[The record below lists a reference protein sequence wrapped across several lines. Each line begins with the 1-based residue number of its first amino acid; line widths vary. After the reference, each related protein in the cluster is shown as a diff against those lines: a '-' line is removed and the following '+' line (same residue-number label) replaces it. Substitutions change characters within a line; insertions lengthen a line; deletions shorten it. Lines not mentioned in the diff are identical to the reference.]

1 MDKEDIDKNLEYFL
15 YVLLGILG
23 GLDSIIVVG
32 LIAYAIGYKRLGR
45 LIGGLIIGRLIY
57 GAIYASVLY
66 NSSPIAF
73 LELSFVIG
81 IIAFGIAYKIHKDR
95 SKENLKNGQNN

>member
-1 MDKEDIDKNLEYFL
+1 MLEKYKMDKEDIDKNLEYFL

-23 GLDSIIVVG
+23 GLASVIVAG
-32 LIAYAIGYKRLGR
+32 IIAYTIGYKRLKR

-66 NSSPIAF
+66 NLSPIVYI
-73 LELSFVIG
+73 ELSLIVG
-81 IIAFGIAYKIHKDR
+81 IIALGIAYKIHKDR
-95 SKENLKNGQNN
+95 SKSG

>member
-23 GLDSIIVVG
+23 GLASIIVAG
-32 LIAYAIGYKRLGR
+32 IIAYAIGYKKLGR
-45 LIGGLIIGRLIY
+45 LLVGLIIGRLIY
-57 GAIYASVLY
+57 AAINTSILY
-66 NSSPIAF
+66 TLPPIAY

-95 SKENLKNGQNN
+95 SKDNLKNGQNN

>member
-23 GLDSIIVVG
+23 GLASIIVAG
-32 LIAYAIGYKRLGR
+32 IIAYTIGYKRLKR

-66 NSSPIAF
+66 NSPSIVY
-73 LELSFVIG
+73 LELSFAVG
-81 IIAFGIAYKIHKDR
+81 IIALGIAYKIHKDR
-95 SKENLKNGQNN
+95 SRSG

>member
-23 GLDSIIVVG
+23 GLASIIVAG

-45 LIGGLIIGRLIY
+45 LLAGLIIGRLIY
-57 GAIYASVLY
+57 SAIIASVLS
-66 NSSPIAF
+66 NSSPIAY
-73 LELSFVIG
+73 LEVSAIIGVIALG
-81 IIAFGIAYKIHKDR
+81 MAYKIHKDR
-95 SKENLKNGQNN
+95 SKDNPTNG

>member
-23 GLDSIIVVG
+23 GLASIIVVG
-32 LIAYAIGYKRLGR
+32 IVAYAIGYKRLKR

-66 NSSPIAF
+66 NSSPIAYI
-73 LELSFVIG
+73 ELSSIVG
-81 IIAFGIAYKIHKDR
+81 IIALGIAYKIHKDR
-95 SKENLKNGQNN
+95 SRSG

>member
-23 GLDSIIVVG
+23 GIASIIVAG

-66 NSSPIAF
+66 NLSPIVYI
-73 LELSFVIG
+73 ELSSVVG
-81 IIAFGIAYKIHKDR
+81 IIALGIAYKIHKDR
-95 SKENLKNGQNN
+95 SRSDG

>member
-66 NSSPIAF
+66 NSSPIAY

-81 IIAFGIAYKIHKDR
+81 IIAFGIVYKIHKDR
-95 SKENLKNGQNN
+95 SKDNLKNGQSN

>member
-23 GLDSIIVVG
+23 GLASIIVAG
-32 LIAYAIGYKRLGR
+32 IIAYTIGYKRLKR

-66 NSSPIAF
+66 NLSPIVYI
-73 LELSFVIG
+73 ELSSIVG
-81 IIAFGIAYKIHKDR
+81 IIALGIAYKIHKDR
-95 SKENLKNGQNN
+95 SKDNLKNGQDN

>member
-23 GLDSIIVVG
+23 DLASIIVAG
-32 LIAYAIGYKRLGR
+32 IIAYVIGYKRLKR

-66 NSSPIAF
+66 NSPPIAY
-73 LELSFVIG
+73 LELSFVVG
-81 IIAFGIAYKIHKDR
+81 IIALGIAYKIHKDR
-95 SKENLKNGQNN
+95 SKDNLKNGQDN